1 MDIYISRFIVSER
14 VIYNFR
20 FVFLDRGSAGH
31 EFMEACVA
39 TYERVFRV
47 RSAMFAIITIMLYG

>member
-1 MDIYISRFIVSER
+1 MSRFM
-14 VIYNFR
+14 
-20 FVFLDRGSAGH
+20 DRGSAGH